1 MAVLLLLTML
11 LLSWVAAEVSTAG
24 LHAPQNVRDE
34 PMANMRSAQYVSL
47 LIDAHARFSDDPF
60 ITNLLGNMHYLQG
73 RYSDAARLFRAAY
86 EQTGLDEL
94 GYIKNYVLSSNQGT
108 SADLQSAVR
117 ELALLVRGNR
127 GHLVLFQVLRDTVVE
142 AVNGNR
148 LQIEWFI
155 HQVLLELSERYEMW
169 LLLAK
174 HMLPLYLP
182 GSPDHNTVSVAGAQS
197 FITDPHGLEALL
209 VLGLSVFPASP
220 ELLQLHALQYHRQ
233 SQQLGTQ
240 SSGAERCATV
250 FAKAAVANMGLWQ
263 SSAALKQAGNAAMQT
278 ILSSG
283 DTQEPNVSAE
293 SDVSQCLPD
302 LRTHSST
309 GYQSTHAAI
318 SSLYGGSHRWADL
331 TSLHQSTDPSTV
343 TSMGI
348 TSTVTTAYTA
358 APSASATNNHE
369 GLPSTN
375 PTTVYLPSLQVGCA
389 DPSLCPLP
397 GFLIAD
403 AVPSVSTHFVTQAYN
418 LSMVP
423 DSSIGLLYSSH
434 TLEHVSH
441 NLPPRS
447 CASYPKPRYDVPGC
461 ASEQLETVREWRRV
475 LANGGK
481 LLVSVPDLEALT
493 HYFLHPA
500 TTAAEKSVIGTILF
514 GGQRD
519 QHDFH
524 KSGLFMAL
532 LQELL
537 QKAGFCQIQ
546 RVPEFGLF
554 EDTSAKVLAEGRPI
568 SLNVVAVAC

>member
-11 LLSWVAAEVSTAG
+11 LLSWVVAEVSTAG
-24 LHAPQNVRDE
+24 LHAPQSVRDE
-34 PMANMRSAQYVSL
+34 LIANMQSAQYVPL
-47 LIDAHARFSDDPF
+47 LIDAHARYSDDPF

-73 RYSDAARLFRAAY
+73 RYSDAARLFKAAY
-86 EQTGLDEL
+86 EQTGLEEP

-108 SADLQSAVR
+108 SADLQAAVR

-142 AVNGNR
+142 AVDGNR
-148 LQIEWFI
+148 LPLELFAQ
-155 HQVLLELSERYEMW
+155 QVLLELPERYEMW

-174 HMLPLYLP
+174 HLLPLYLP
-182 GSPDHNTVSVAGAQS
+182 GSPEHTTVSVAGAQS
-197 FITDPHGLEALL
+197 FITDPPRLEALL
-209 VLGLSVFPASP
+209 VLGLSVFPTSP
-220 ELLQLHALQYHRQ
+220 ELLLLRALQYHRQ
-233 SQQLGTQ
+233 RQQLGTQ
-240 SSGAERCATV
+240 GSGLQRCATV
-250 FAKAAVANMGLWQ
+250 FAKAAVANMRLWQ
-263 SSAALKQAGNAAMQT
+263 SSVALKEAGNTAMQT
-278 ILSSG
+278 ILSSR
-283 DTQEPNVSAE
+283 DSQEPNVSAE
-293 SDVSQCLPD
+293 SDMSQCLPE
-302 LRTHSST
+302 LGTHSIAS
-309 GYQSTHAAI
+309 YQSTHAVI

-331 TSLHQSTDPSTV
+331 TSLRQSSGPSTV

-348 TSTVTTAYTA
+348 TSTVTAAYTA
-358 APSASATNNHE
+358 APFASATNNQE
-369 GLPSTN
+369 GPPSTDAS
-375 PTTVYLPSLQVGCA
+375 TVYLPSLQVGCS
-389 DPSLCPLP
+389 DPSLCPLL

-403 AVPSVSTHFVTQAYN
+403 AVPSVSTHFVTLAYN
-418 LSMVP
+418 LSIVP

-447 CASYPKPRYDVPGC
+447 CASYPKPHYDVKGC

-475 LANGGK
+475 LASGGK

-500 TTAAEKSVIGTILF
+500 TTAAEKSVISTILF

-524 KSGLFMAL
+524 KSGLFLAL

-537 QKAGFCQIQ
+537 HKAGFCQIQ

-554 EDTSAKVLAEGRPI
+554 EDTSGKVLAEGRPI
-568 SLNVVAVAC
+568 NLNVVAVAC

>member
-11 LLSWVAAEVSTAG
+11 LLSWVAAEVPTAG

-34 PMANMRSAQYVSL
+34 LMANMQSAQYVSL
-47 LIDAHARFSDDPF
+47 LVDAHARYSEDPF

-73 RYSDAARLFRAAY
+73 HYSDAARLFRAAY
-86 EQTGLDEL
+86 EQAGLEEF
-94 GYIKNYVLSSNQGT
+94 GYIKNYVLSSSQGT
-108 SADLQSAVR
+108 SADLQSAVT

-142 AVNGNR
+142 AVDGNR
-148 LQIEWFI
+148 IQIEWFI
-155 HQVLLELSERYEMW
+155 QQVLLELPERYEMW

-174 HMLPLYLP
+174 YMLPSYIS
-182 GSPDHNTVSVAGAQS
+182 GSPDHNTVSVDGAQS
-197 FITDPHGLEALL
+197 FVTDPPRLEALL
-209 VLGLSVFPASP
+209 VLGLSVCPASP
-220 ELLQLHALQYHRQ
+220 ELLQLRALQYHRQ
-233 SQQLGTQ
+233 SQQQGTQ
-240 SSGAERCATV
+240 SSGTERCATH
-250 FAKAAVANMGLWQ
+250 FAAAALANGDLWQ
-263 SSAALKQAGNAAMQT
+263 SSPAQKEAGNAAMQT

-283 DTQEPNVSAE
+283 DSQQPNVSAE
-293 SDVSQCLPD
+293 SDMSQCLPE
-302 LRTHSST
+302 LGTHSLT
-309 GYQSTHAAI
+309 GYQSTHAVI
-318 SSLYGGSHRWADL
+318 SSLYGDSHRWAAL
-331 TSLHQSTDPSTV
+331 TSLHQSTDPTNII
-343 TSMGI
+343 SMGI
-348 TSTVTTAYTA
+348 TSTVTTAYIA
-358 APSASATNNHE
+358 APPASATINEE
-369 GLPSTN
+369 GQPATDPS
-375 PTTVYLPSLQVGCA
+375 TVYLPSLQVGCS

-418 LSMVP
+418 LSVLG

-447 CASYPKPRYDVPGC
+447 CASYPKPHYDVKGC

-475 LANGGK
+475 LATGGK

-500 TTAAEKSVIGTILF
+500 TTAAEKSVISTILF

-524 KSGLFMAL
+524 KSGLFLAL

-554 EDTSAKVLAEGRPI
+554 EDTSGKVLAEGRPI